1 MMPAAN
7 AGHAGAGRR
16 GAGAASG
23 ADRTVTSPAGAI
35 RAGHAGASRRDPDVA
50 SGGGGAPMPRGKA
63 GRAGLL
69 RHREPLSRHTV
80 WGIGGVADRYF
91 EPAGVDELAA
101 FLADL
106 PVGEPLLWM
115 GLGSNLLVR
124 DGGVRGTV
132 ISTVRLRAVERP
144 GPATLHVEAGAACP
158 RVARTAAR
166 HRLTGC
172 EFLAGIPG
180 SMGGALAMNAGAF
193 GTETWPAVREVETI
207 DAAGR
212 RRWRPASDYR
222 HGYRTVDGPR
232 GEWFV
237 ACRIVLGPDT
247 EGRAATRIRQLL
259 AQRAAMQPTG
269 VRSCGS
275 VFRNPPGDYAGRLIE
290 ASGLKGHRIGGAVV
304 SDKHANFI
312 VNDAGARAADVEALI
327 GTIAAEVERR
337 QGVRLE
343 PEVRI
348 VGEAACEGA
357 ER

>member
-1 MMPAAN
+1 
-7 AGHAGAGRR
+7 
-16 GAGAASG
+16 
-23 ADRTVTSPAGAI
+23 
-35 RAGHAGASRRDPDVA
+35 
-50 SGGGGAPMPRGKA
+50 MPRGKA

-69 RHREPLSRHTV
+69 RRREPLSRHTV

-91 EPAGVDELAA
+91 EPAGVHELAA

-106 PVGEPLLWM
+106 PEGEPLLWI

-348 VGEAACEGA
+348 VGEAACGGT

>member
-1 MMPAAN
+1 MMPPESPDR
-7 AGHAGAGRR
+7 AGGDRR
-16 GAGAASG
+16 GVDAGSGRSG
-23 ADRTVTSPAGAI
+23 AT
-35 RAGHAGASRRDPDVA
+35 
-50 SGGGGAPMPRGKA
+50 MPPESA
-63 GRAGLL
+63 GRAGGDRRGTGAGSGRSGATTAPGNTGRACVL
-69 RHREPLSRHTV
+69 RHREPLARHTV

-91 EPAGVDELAA
+91 EPAGIDELAA
-101 FLADL
+101 FLTDL
-106 PVGEPLLWM
+106 PAGEPLLWI

-132 ISTVRLRAVERP
+132 ISTVRLRAVQRP
-144 GPATLHVEAGAACP
+144 EPNTLHVEAGVACP
-158 RVARTAAR
+158 RVARLAAR

-180 SMGGALAMNAGAF
+180 TMGGALAMNAGAF

-207 DAAGR
+207 GVDGE

-222 HGYRTVDGPR
+222 YGYRSVGGPR

-237 ACRIVLGPDT
+237 SCRLALEPDS
-247 EGRAATRIRQLL
+247 EGRAGTRIRQLL
-259 AQRAAMQPTG
+259 VQRAAMQPTG
-269 VRSCGS
+269 TRSCGS

-290 ASGLKGHRIGGAVV
+290 ASGLKGRRIGGAVV

-312 VNDAGARAADVEALI
+312 INDGEARAADVEALI
-327 GTIAAEVERR
+327 GKVAEEVEKR

-348 VGEAACEGA
+348 VGEEPPEGA

>member
-1 MMPAAN
+1 M
-7 AGHAGAGRR
+7 
-16 GAGAASG
+16 
-23 ADRTVTSPAGAI
+23 SPARANRTGA
-35 RAGHAGASRRDPDVA
+35 
-50 SGGGGAPMPRGKA
+50 
-63 GRAGLL
+63 L
-69 RHREPLSRHTV
+69 RHHEPLARHTV
-80 WGIGGVADRYF
+80 WGIGGLADRYF
-91 EPAGVDELAA
+91 EPADLDELAA

-106 PVGEPLLWM
+106 PKGEPLLWI

-132 ISTVRLRAVERP
+132 ISTVRLRAVTRIEP
-144 GPATLHVEAGAACP
+144 TKLHAEAGAACP
-158 RVARTAAR
+158 RVARIAAR
-166 HRLTGC
+166 FQLTGC

-193 GTETWPAVREVETI
+193 GTETWPSVREVETI
-207 DAAGR
+207 DAGGE

-222 HGYRTVDGPR
+222 HGYRAVDGPH

-237 ACRIVLGPDT
+237 SCRLILEPDV
-247 EGRAATRIRQLL
+247 EGRAGTRIRHLL
-259 AQRAAMQPTG
+259 FQRNAMQPTG

-290 ASGLKGHRIGGAVV
+290 ASGLKGRRVGGAVI

-312 VNDAGARAADVEALI
+312 INDAGARAADVEALI
-327 GTIAAEVERR
+327 GTVVEEVEKH

-348 VGEAACEGA
+348 IGETAS
-357 ER
+357 ERVT

>member
-1 MMPAAN
+1 MP
-7 AGHAGAGRR
+7 
-16 GAGAASG
+16 
-23 ADRTVTSPAGAI
+23 P
-35 RAGHAGASRRDPDVA
+35 
-50 SGGGGAPMPRGKA
+50 GKA
-63 GRAGLL
+63 GVGVL
-69 RHREPLSRHTV
+69 RHREPLARHTA
-80 WGIGGVADRYF
+80 WGIGGFADRYF
-91 EPAGVDELAA
+91 EPADVDELAA
-101 FLADL
+101 FLAGL
-106 PVGEPLLWM
+106 PEGEPLLWI

-124 DGGVRGTV
+124 DGGVRGIV
-132 ISTVRLRAVERP
+132 ISTVRLRAVERLAP
-144 GPATLHVEAGAACP
+144 MKLHVEAGAACP
-158 RVARTAAR
+158 RVARIAAR

-207 DAAGR
+207 DVNGE

-237 ACRIVLGPDT
+237 SCRLVLGPDT
-247 EGRAATRIRQLL
+247 EGRAGTRIRQLL
-259 AQRAAMQPTG
+259 VQRAAMQPTG
-269 VRSCGS
+269 ARSCGS

-290 ASGLKGHRIGGAVV
+290 ASGLKGHRIGGAVI

-312 VNDAGARAADVEALI
+312 INDAGARAADVEALI
-327 GTIAAEVERR
+327 GKVVEEVEKR

-348 VGEAACEGA
+348 IGEASSEGA
-357 ER
+357 VR

>member
-1 MMPAAN
+1 MWPAGAS
-7 AGHAGAGRR
+7 HAGAVRR
-16 GAGAASG
+16 GAGAA
-23 ADRTVTSPAGAI
+23 P
-35 RAGHAGASRRDPDVA
+35 
-50 SGGGGAPMPRGKA
+50 GGGGVPMPRGKA
-63 GRAGLL
+63 GRAGVL
-69 RHREPLSRHTV
+69 RRREPLARHTA
-80 WGIGGVADRYF
+80 WGIGGIADRYF
-91 EPAGVDELAA
+91 EPAGVNELAA

-106 PVGEPLLWM
+106 PEDEPLLWI

-132 ISTVRLRAVERP
+132 ISTVRLRAVERL

-158 RVARTAAR
+158 RVARLAAR

-207 DAAGR
+207 DVNGE

-222 HGYRTVDGPR
+222 HGYRTVDGPC

-237 ACRIVLGPDT
+237 SCRIVLDPDT
-247 EGRAATRIRQLL
+247 EGRAGARIRQLL
-259 AQRAAMQPTG
+259 RQRAAMQPTG
-269 VRSCGS
+269 ARSCGS

-290 ASGLKGHRIGGAVV
+290 ASGLKGRRVGGAVI
-304 SDKHANFI
+304 SGKHANFI
-312 VNDAGARAADVEALI
+312 INDTGARAADVEALI
-327 GTIAAEVERR
+327 GEVVAEVERR

-348 VGEAACEGA
+348 IGEASCEET